1 MKSFEEIA
9 RDLVAKWEHGDDA
22 HRQWLREKAVPDIVE
37 ALKSADAER
46 ARLRALVDDFAG
58 EAALC
63 RAHKRHIM
71 PSYIEKRVA
80 ALDEVPRATVRAE
93 VHDAVMVDPSKM
105 TAGAL
110 EQLYVDMQQ
119 VELRVAAAISMPAS
133 VPEHVRHDDVL
144 YPHWLKVRTVL
155 QGSEY
160 DHTKTW
166 GDTADAIIDALRA
179 ELTNDTVELTKRLHD
194 GAAAAGWDVVLR
206 AFVTMAFELGY
217 TCVLERL
224 ESEATRDG
232 WRLTH
237 ALLIEL
243 PPGQVSWRVTDAEAA
258 ALSFRC
264 YVPFS
269 DRHTWDGHTREEK
282 YKRLEQFSRERR
294 R

>member
-1 MKSFEEIA
+1 MKSFEQIA

-22 HRQWLREKAVPDIVE
+22 HRQWLREIAVPDIVE
-37 ALKSADAER
+37 ALRSVCDP
-46 ARLRALVDDFAG
+46 LRI
-58 EAALC
+58 AAND
-63 RAHKRHIM
+63 RT
-71 PSYIEKRVA
+71 
-80 ALDEVPRATVRAE
+80 TVRAT

-105 TAGAL
+105 TVKEVEAL
-110 EQLYVDMQQ
+110 VTE
-119 VELRVAAAISMPAS
+119 ELTLVGKRAPHLAACPA
-133 VPEHVRHDDVL
+133 EHVRHDDVL
-144 YPHWLKVRTVL
+144 YPAWLKVRTVL

-160 DHTKTW
+160 DYTKTC
-166 GDTADAIIDALRA
+166 GDIADAIVEALRKQ
-179 ELTNDTVELTKRLHD
+179 LTNDTTELTKRLHD

-206 AFVTMAFELGY
+206 AFVALAHDSGIS
-217 TCVLERL
+217 CVLERL

-237 ALLIEL
+237 ALIVEL
-243 PPGQVSWRVTDAEAA
+243 PTGQVSWRVTDAEAA

-282 YKRLEQFSRERR
+282 YKRLEQFSRMRR